1 MLNKSSIISVIGLGY
16 VGLPTALVIA
26 NRGYTVIGVDTN
38 DKVVSQI
45 NRGKVP
51 LFEPDLDLTLKNTI
65 KSYKFSVSS
74 EPQPSDV
81 FIISVPTPFKKNKVP
96 ELKYLRKAVQSIA
109 PVISQNNLIIL
120 ESTSPVGTTEK
131 VRDWLARLR
140 LDLNMPGSSKEAKAY
155 NKN

>member
-96 ELKYLRKAVQSIA
+96 YFASYSEKTD
-109 PVISQNNLIIL
+109 NLYW
-120 ESTSPVGTTEK
+120 K
-131 VRDWLARLR
+131 W
-140 LDLNMPGSSKEAKAY
+140 
-155 NKN
+155 